1 MSVRTNA
8 CVFAF
13 LCCLGASGAKGLSRQ
28 PCTPL
33 ECVVSLPGPVSTG
46 CNSEVVSEAVA
57 LAFLTSTN
65 DNVCAKIEVN
75 RMRLI
80 PPTARL
86 HMLVPFSC
94 TKQCELTHP
103 HRGASCT
110 PTEHMRQTSLKASL
124 YAGLVLRTESELSLC
139 HRREST
145 AVPSN
150 SNEPYSGFLPR
161 FWRIRCHSSI

>member
-1 MSVRTNA
+1 MCVCERERERESVRRHEVLTTLVLHYRASEVLKRRPRRDLRLEAFKGIIKMSVRTNA

-13 LCCLGASGAKGLSRQ
+13 LCCQGASGAKGLSRQ
-28 PCTPL
+28 PCAPL

-80 PPTARL
+80 PPIARL
-86 HMLVPFSC
+86 HMLAPFSC
-94 TKQCELTHP
+94 TKQCELTQP
-103 HRGASCT
+103 WRDASCT
-110 PTEHMRQTSLKASL
+110 PTERM
-124 YAGLVLRTESELSLC
+124 
-139 HRREST
+139 
-145 AVPSN
+145 
-150 SNEPYSGFLPR
+150 
-161 FWRIRCHSSI
+161 